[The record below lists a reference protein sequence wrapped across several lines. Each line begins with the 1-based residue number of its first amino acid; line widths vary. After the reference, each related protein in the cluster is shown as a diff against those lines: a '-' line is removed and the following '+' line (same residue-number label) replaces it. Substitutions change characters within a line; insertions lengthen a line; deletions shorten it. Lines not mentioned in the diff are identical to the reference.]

1 MKGLTHPRARIGI
14 LRMNRV
20 IEMARA
26 EGALTIKVVAAEFD
40 CYEQSAKKYL
50 QRLVDLGLMTERP
63 MLLKNSIRKFELVP
77 GAQLLEVP
85 EPKQVRPSVKKPR
98 RPIVV
103 DEYCR
108 RVFTVPAA
116 QVGMQRDPLVQALF
130 GDRRAG

>member
-1 MKGLTHPRARIGI
+1 MKGRTYTGARIGI

-26 EGALTIKVVAAEFD
+26 EGVLTIKAVAAEFD

-63 MLLKNSIRKFELVP
+63 MLQKNSVRLFDLVP
-77 GAQLLEVP
+77 SAQLLEVP
-85 EPKQVRPSVKKPR
+85 VPKQHRPSVKKPR

-103 DEYCR
+103 DDCCR

-116 QVGMQRDPLVQALF
+116 QVGMRRDPLVQALF
-130 GDRRAG
+130 GDRRAA

>member
-1 MKGLTHPRARIGI
+1 MKGRTYAGARIGI

-26 EGALTIKVVAAEFD
+26 EGALTIKVVASEFE
-40 CYEQSAKKYL
+40 CYEKSAKIYL
-50 QRLVDLGLMTERP
+50 ERLVDLGLMTERP
-63 MLLKNSIRKFELVP
+63 MLLKNSVRLFDLVP

-85 EPKQVRPSVKKPR
+85 EPKQDRPSVKKPR
-98 RPIVV
+98 RHIVV

-116 QVGMQRDPLVQALF
+116 QVGMKRDPLVQALF